1 MSPDEIAALANIP
14 AIAILV
20 YLVFRAQAANERLI
34 QAIVDAE
41 RRHAE
46 SLERILCSD
55 KKIADT
61 PRTFSETD

>member
-55 KKIADT
+55 KKNADT
-61 PRTFSETD
+61 PRIFSETD